1 MVLASVSLTIWS
13 IRKLAPTYKATETVT
28 GRTMEHR
35 EITGVVL
42 AGGQGRRL
50 GGIDKGWYR
59 FQGRPLIE
67 HVVTRLE
74 TQVPTLLINANRS
87 LEAYRALGFPVIEDR
102 RPGFEGP
109 LMGIWSALCA
119 ADTPWVMVVPC
130 DTPSLPDDL
139 VSRLCQGIGDHAI
152 AVAHDGTRA
161 HPVVAL
167 IRRDLADDL
176 EAALAAG
183 ERKVARWYA
192 RHPCRFVTFAEGSPA
207 FANLNT
213 PQDGTALAVSEPD
226 ATK

>member
-1 MVLASVSLTIWS
+1 
-13 IRKLAPTYKATETVT
+13 
-28 GRTMEHR
+28 MEHP

-50 GGIDKGWYR
+50 GGVDKGWYH

-74 TQVPTLLINANRS
+74 TQVPRLMINANRS
-87 LEAYRALGFPVIEDR
+87 LEAYRALGFAVIEDR
-102 RPGFEGP
+102 RPGFAGP

-119 ADTPWVMVVPC
+119 ADTPWVVVVPC
-130 DTPSLPDDL
+130 DTPCLPGDL
-139 VSRLCQGIGDHAI
+139 VTRLHQGIGGKAI

-161 HPVVAL
+161 HPVIAL

-176 EAALAAG
+176 AIALAAG

-192 RHPCRFVTFAEGSPA
+192 RHPCRYVNFAEGPAA

-213 PQDGTALAVSEPD
+213 PQDGAALAPD
-226 ATK
+226 ATQ